1 MKLTLL
7 VKLAPTPEQHQLLM
21 DTMEHFNDACNEIAK
36 TAFRLHSANKIELQK
51 YVYYATREAFGLSSQ
66 MTVRAI
72 SKVCEAYKR
81 DKSIIPV
88 FDRHGAMIY
97 DDRILSWRIDRASI
111 LTLKGRESVPIRIGP
126 YQEERMSRIR
136 GQADLLLRNGLF
148 YLAATVDAPEAPPFE
163 PKDWIGVDLG
173 IRNIATDSDGENW
186 SGAEI
191 NGVRARH
198 AELRA
203 KLQSKGTTSAKRL
216 LKKRSGKEQR
226 YARNVNH
233 VISKRLVAKAKDTER
248 GLALEDLTGIRSRI
262 TVRKAQRRTQH
273 SWGFYQLRA
282 FVAYKAKAV
291 GVPVLL
297 INPRNTSRTCPSC
310 GGIDKANRPTRDEF
324 RCVSCGFSGAAD
336 HVAAENIRRA
346 AVNQPYA
353 GERPR
358 VNDLPASQGALALG
372 S

>member
-21 DTMEHFNDACNEIAK
+21 ETMEHFNDACNEIAK
-36 TAFRLHSANKIELQK
+36 TAFELHSANKIELQK
-51 YVYYATREAFGLSSQ
+51 HVYYTVRETFGLSAQ

-72 SKVCEAYKR
+72 SKVSEAYKQ
-81 DKSIIPV
+81 DKGILPV

-111 LTLKGRESVPIRIGP
+111 LTLKGRESIPISIGP

-148 YLAATVDAPEAPPFE
+148 YLAATVDAPESPPFD
-163 PKDWIGVDLG
+163 PKEWLGVDLG

-186 SGAEI
+186 SGAEV
-191 NGVRARH
+191 NGMRARH
-198 AELRA
+198 AKLRA
-203 KLQSKGTTSAKRL
+203 KLQSKGTTSTKRL

-233 VISKRLVAKAKDTER
+233 IISKRLVAKAKDTER

-262 TVRKAQRRTQH
+262 MVRRAQRRTQH

-282 FVAYKAKAV
+282 YVEYKAKIA
-291 GVPVLL
+291 GVPMLMMD
-297 INPRNTSRTCPSC
+297 PRNTSRTCPSC

-324 RCVSCGFSGAAD
+324 RCVSCGFSGPAD
-336 HVAAENIRRA
+336 HIAAENIRRA
-346 AVNQPYA
+346 VVNQPYA

-358 VNDLPASQGALALG
+358 GFIPPASQGALALG